1 MRWVEAVEKKEAAAA
16 AAAAAM
22 GVEFG
27 VFFLRI
33 AIPVLCVK
41 CRNHPPF
48 GYYSRCHTKLVCII
62 I

>member
-16 AAAAAM
+16 AAAM
-22 GVEFG
+22 VLILGF
-27 VFFLRI
+27 FFLRI

-48 GYYSRCHTKLVCII
+48 VII
-62 I
+62 DVTRNLCAS

>member
-16 AAAAAM
+16 AAAM
-22 GVEFG
+22 VLILGF
-27 VFFLRI
+27 FFLRI

-48 GYYSRCHTKLVCII
+48 GYYRCHTKLVCII